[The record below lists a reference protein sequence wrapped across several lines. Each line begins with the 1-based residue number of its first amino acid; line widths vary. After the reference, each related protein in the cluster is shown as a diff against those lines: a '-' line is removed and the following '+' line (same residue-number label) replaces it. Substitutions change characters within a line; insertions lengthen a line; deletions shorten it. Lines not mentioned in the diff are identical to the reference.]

1 MHVHPLLI
9 ADAVARRAQRFIS
22 VALMPAWNSRL
33 RRKVGSA
40 PGQFETLLA
49 DSIARGLQYFERLPG
64 LELTSLIA
72 LWPSLQ
78 DGGEEHL
85 RFLVPALQYYRSRF
99 NNPDLRLFDDAY
111 DPVAREVEGL
121 RRIPPNHPI
130 NVLMER
136 CLYADRMGLDAE
148 LLQDLARLEDG
159 GFYGTTHIV
168 WGCLLLRRFSNIDR
182 TKIDALI
189 RPAIDSMLRRQKVD
203 VVGDLFAERIAFL
216 QWAGRPDAV
225 DPAWLWRLARAQ
237 RPDGGWRR
245 MSSIWPQA
253 SSQHTSCLAL
263 AALLQHRNRFKASL
277 FGDA

>member
-148 LLQDLARLEDG
+148 AIAHLEEAVAAGGATPMLHNNLGALYLRAGAHGKALEHFRELARLRPDDAQVH
-159 GFYGTTHIV
+159 YTTGV
-168 WGCLLLRRFSNIDR
+168 LLARVGDR
-182 TKIDALI
+182 ERAMQHLSRAARLAPHDPRASQAL
-189 RPAIDSMLRRQKVD
+189 AMLRGGED
-203 VVGDLFAERIAFL
+203 
-216 QWAGRPDAV
+216 RPLRS
-225 DPAWLWRLARAQ
+225 P
-237 RPDGGWRR
+237 
-245 MSSIWPQA
+245 
-253 SSQHTSCLAL
+253 
-263 AALLQHRNRFKASL
+263 
-277 FGDA
+277 